1 MKNPLS
7 IFNKE
12 TSVVKAISKDTN
24 VSVHDVERV
33 LISAKQITENS
44 SLMMLN
50 NQREYQEDLLN
61 VLQTQGN
68 RMTSIENHQ
77 KEEHNMRALNKI
89 ELDQLRKTVDEKART
104 ALGNLNQLD
113 FDELINGSM
122 TLDKYSE
129 LQKTK
134 AKNTKEY
141 NKKLRVYKNKIWKIV
156 KYHLSDVYHI
166 SPKRNIETFNVYMM
180 DEIRDKIK
188 SLSVYEVRRA

>member
-24 VSVHDVERV
+24 VSVSDVERV

-68 RMTSIENHQ
+68 RCLLYTSP
-77 KEEHNMRALNKI
+77 
-89 ELDQLRKTVDEKART
+89 
-104 ALGNLNQLD
+104 
-113 FDELINGSM
+113 
-122 TLDKYSE
+122 
-129 LQKTK
+129 
-134 AKNTKEY
+134 
-141 NKKLRVYKNKIWKIV
+141 
-156 KYHLSDVYHI
+156 
-166 SPKRNIETFNVYMM
+166 SP
-180 DEIRDKIK
+180 RD
-188 SLSVYEVRRA
+188 